1 MALSKLVWPFPE
13 RLGGFLIRR
22 LIRFFGNRANTM
34 SPHTTQHEPPPP
46 VLGPDDPP
54 TDFSWEQAAYAREE
68 ERLVRDHLGKI
79 ALIHG
84 DDVVG
89 TYDTADEAGL
99 EAFRLFGDVRV
110 TLHEIR

>member
-1 MALSKLVWPFPE
+1 
-13 RLGGFLIRR
+13 
-22 LIRFFGNRANTM
+22 M

-110 TLHEIR
+110 TLHEIRDPKEPPDFISIIDFNHPSFKRVD

>member
-1 MALSKLVWPFPE
+1 L
-13 RLGGFLIRR
+13 
-22 LIRFFGNRANTM
+22 
-34 SPHTTQHEPPPP
+34 

-54 TDFSWEQAAYAREE
+54 PDFSRELAVYAREE

-89 TYDTADEAGL
+89 AYATADEAGL
-99 EAFRLFGDVRV
+99 AAFRLFGNVRV
-110 TLHEIR
+110 FLHEIRDPKQPPDFISTIDFNHPSFKKVD